1 MYLHEDGQIKV
12 SNDKWTLLVYKDL
25 ELIKNTILNNDKILD
40 NILNTLEEDAPRMI
54 AFKSEVKTHIS
65 LLLQIS
71 RSINTKYNEII
82 RDTNKYIYREKR
94 GIFNGIG
101 TVWKSITGN
110 LDASDGEYYNDCIN
124 KITKDEYQIENLL
137 KNQISVTT
145 SVIKSFNSTIQKL
158 QIDEETFNNDIKE
171 IRKSI
176 MDISDQLN
184 YFQSQIDILNICE
197 SLMESYTF
205 LENQIDDIIN
215 SITFARLK
223 ILHSSIITPNDLVD
237 SLKHISQSL
246 KRNNLPLP
254 ISATSIPQYL
264 DIIELKA
271 YQLDSKVVFVL
282 NIPLVEP
289 EEYTL
294 YRIYP
299 IPLLD
304 HRTALHH
311 ILSTTYKY
319 IARSDDSLLYIIIED
334 PEACKSTGRK
344 TRICSNIF
352 PYPIDSDAI
361 CEAQLLKQQDHLPR
375 TCQSSLIMAKE
386 YNINKLNLN
395 FWLIIISDPLPLTIK
410 CGNRDIITKILNNNT
425 LLKLQSECIA
435 FVGSTRIQGQKDI
448 NVYDNVTYNTFP
460 IQIPYSCCSNIPE
473 KIKIPNLKPLKLSKL
488 NLEDL
493 SVANHKLNEY
503 SEQLN
508 NLINEPFVKKHHG
521 WFTILIII
529 VIVTLVLI
537 YIFCK
542 CKSRRRS
549 RIGIAISHDDYPPSP
564 PRNQVESTFSK
575 WKKILPRRRPSIHLE
590 EPIEE
595 ESFELNPN
603 KNSV

>member
-1 MYLHEDGQIKV
+1 MTWLTQ
-12 SNDKWTLLVYKDL
+12 
-25 ELIKNTILNNDKILD
+25 
-40 NILNTLEEDAPRMI
+40 
-54 AFKSEVKTHIS
+54 EVI
-65 LLLQIS
+65 
-71 RSINTKYNEII
+71 
-82 RDTNKYIYREKR
+82 
-94 GIFNGIG
+94 
-101 TVWKSITGN
+101 
-110 LDASDGEYYNDCIN
+110 
-124 KITKDEYQIENLL
+124 
-137 KNQISVTT
+137 
-145 SVIKSFNSTIQKL
+145 
-158 QIDEETFNNDIKE
+158 
-171 IRKSI
+171 
-176 MDISDQLN
+176 
-184 YFQSQIDILNICE
+184 
-197 SLMESYTF
+197 
-205 LENQIDDIIN
+205 
-215 SITFARLK
+215 
-223 ILHSSIITPNDLVD
+223 
-237 SLKHISQSL
+237 ISQSL
-246 KRNNLPLP
+246 KRNNLPLA
-254 ISATSIPQYL
+254 ISATSISQYL

-299 IPLLD
+299 IPLL
-304 HRTALHH
+304 
-311 ILSTTYKY
+311 STTSKY
-319 IARSDDSLLYIIIED
+319 LARSDDSLIYIIIED
-334 PEACKSTGRK
+334 PEACKSTGRNTK
-344 TRICSNIF
+344 ICSNIY
-352 PYPIDSDAI
+352 PYPIDSDGI

-395 FWLIIISDPLPLTIK
+395 FWLIIISDPLPLTTK

-425 LLKLQSECIA
+425 LLKLQSECIG

-448 NVYDNVTYNTFP
+448 NVYDN
-460 IQIPYSCCSNIPE
+460 
-473 KIKIPNLKPLKLSKL
+473 IKIPNLKPLKLSKL

-521 WFTILIII
+521 WLTILTII

-549 RIGIAISHDDYPPSP
+549 RIGIAILMMTTHHHLAIKLNLFSP
-564 PRNQVESTFSK
+564 NGRK
-575 WKKILPRRRPSIHLE
+575 YWPRRRPSIHLE